1 MAHFGQLDISRC
13 DMSESLKYSGAVGL
27 HASLLPWPREQLAP
41 GDLLVPEEG
50 DFSGAHLS

>member
-27 HASLLPWPREQLAP
+27 HASLLPWPWEQLAP

-50 DFSGAHLS
+50 ELSGAHLS